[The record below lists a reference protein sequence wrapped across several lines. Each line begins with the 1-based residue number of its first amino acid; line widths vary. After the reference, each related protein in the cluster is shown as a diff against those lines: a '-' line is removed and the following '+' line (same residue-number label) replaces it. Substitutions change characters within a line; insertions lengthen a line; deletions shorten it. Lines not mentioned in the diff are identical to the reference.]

1 MHYPKL
7 ATTSSWTRRILLPLT
22 VATAAIACTPQ
33 PSQADDRST
42 VVEKYLGKWNYIQPD
57 RTTMTNITVSDAP
70 GRTQV
75 PTIGD
80 LVVTAEG
87 PDRIVGRTD
96 LGCTWR
102 FKATAASLE
111 LDPPA
116 QLCHNPT
123 QNVEYTVTQ
132 WTVTV
137 DGDQEKETIRA
148 KTHRPERDYN
158 FLLENGVRTRTE
170 EYDPQAAEKFTGTWA
185 YDPADPAA
193 GINMRA
199 TVRPAPDGTRPMQQS
214 QEQGNVR
221 IMRDYDNRIT
231 ARTDDGCTWS
241 LLARGNTA
249 RLDPAVQT
257 CTRPTST
264 AITLRSWTITTDG
277 RRQASMM
284 TGTDEQGGN
293 FILGTGSLTQR

>member
-1 MHYPKL
+1 MC
-7 ATTSSWTRRILLPLT
+7 RILLPLT
-22 VATAAIACTPQ
+22 VAAAAIACTPQ
-33 PSQADDRST
+33 PSHTDDRSSI
-42 VVEKYLGKWNYIQPD
+42 VEKYLGKWNYTQPD
-57 RTTMTNITVSDAP
+57 RATMTNITVSDAP

-80 LVVTAEG
+80 LVVTTEG

-111 LDPPA
+111 LDPPS

-123 QNVEYTVTQ
+123 QNVKYTVTQ

-137 DGDQEKETIRA
+137 NGDQEKETIRA
-148 KTHRPERDYN
+148 KTHHPERDYD
-158 FLLENGVRTRTE
+158 FVLENGVRTKTE
-170 EYDPQAAEKFTGTWA
+170 EYDPEAAEKFTGTWA
-185 YDPADPAA
+185 YDSVDPTT
-193 GINMRA
+193 GINMRTTA
-199 TVRPAPDGTRPMQQS
+199 RPAPGDTRLTERS
-214 QEQGNVR
+214 QEHGNVR
-221 IMRDYDNRIT
+221 ITQDYDNRVT
-231 ARTDDGCTWS
+231 ARTDDGCTWT

-257 CTRPTST
+257 FTRPTS
-264 AITLRSWTITTDG
+264 AAVTLRSWTITTDG
-277 RRQASMM
+277 ERQASMV

-293 FILGTGSLTQR
+293 FILSTGSLSKR